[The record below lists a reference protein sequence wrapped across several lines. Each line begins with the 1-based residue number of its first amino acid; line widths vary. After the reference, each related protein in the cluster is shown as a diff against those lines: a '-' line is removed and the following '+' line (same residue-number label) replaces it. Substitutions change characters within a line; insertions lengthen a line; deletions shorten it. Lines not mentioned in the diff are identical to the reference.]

1 MANVASIHAS
11 TAVVPAGS
19 ITDTN
24 EDVASTF
31 DMVAIVEIQT
41 AVDTLANVA
50 SIHASTAVVPTG
62 SITDTQEGVASTA
75 EVVTSVEKH
84 KLR

>member
-1 MANVASIHAS
+1 
-11 TAVVPAGS
+11 
-19 ITDTN
+19 
-24 EDVASTF
+24 
-31 DMVAIVEIQT
+31 
-41 AVDTLANVA
+41 LANVA
-50 SIHASTAVVPTG
+50 SIHASMAVVPTG